1 MDLKD
6 MILVTEN
13 YKGTEKNMLMTLEDY
28 KKFVSIEDMSELA
41 EHMLLLG
48 RTLARGEGFT
58 EYYRAANVT
67 VFAKFCSDDV
77 ELGRFLRGHYNDS
90 EDFVFDKKASSP
102 ECIAKMKEIGMT
114 DTGWIDDF
122 IMHYE
127 KRERTFE
134 RGQTIHNFNDSDYM
148 VLEALS
154 PRNLVVMDMKRGSIA
169 IALGTTE
176 YERCPK
182 GEKPT
187 KGFILIPCLH
197 RSILRH
203 TKQSME
209 YRKEWKIFMITERCS
224 RESIILLRLC
234 QRTMIFRLKS
244 RMKF

>member
-102 ECIAKMKEIGMT
+102 EWMAKMKEIGMT

-154 PRNLVVMDMKRGSIA
+154 PINL
-169 IALGTTE
+169 
-176 YERCPK
+176 
-182 GEKPT
+182 
-187 KGFILIPCLH
+187 
-197 RSILRH
+197 
-203 TKQSME
+203 
-209 YRKEWKIFMITERCS
+209 W
-224 RESIILLRLC
+224 
-234 QRTMIFRLKS
+234 
-244 RMKF
+244 